1 MEDLKK
7 TKRQL
12 VDDLKEL
19 RHRVTEMERLT
30 SVFGQMN
37 DMIEK
42 TAEGSNGEKER
53 EILLSYLKLATDGI
67 RKLKGLLPICAWCKK
82 VRNDQGYWQQVE
94 KYVEENSEASFT
106 HGICPECMEKIKQ
119 EEELV

>member
-1 MEDLKK
+1 
-7 TKRQL
+7 
-12 VDDLKEL
+12 
-19 RHRVTEMERLT
+19 MERLT